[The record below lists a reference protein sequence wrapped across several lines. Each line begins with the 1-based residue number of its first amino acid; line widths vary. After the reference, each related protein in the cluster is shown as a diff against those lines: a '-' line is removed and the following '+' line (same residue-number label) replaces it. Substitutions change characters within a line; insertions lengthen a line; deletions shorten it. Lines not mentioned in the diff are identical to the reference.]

1 MTATDT
7 PSGRAA
13 RVVVIATAAIAVL
26 HAVCLLWDA
35 AAQGQGLAR
44 AVRTLLGLYV
54 LMVGPGAIVAL
65 CLTRKPRLGGVA
77 FLSRA
82 WAGNIGLLAGATI
95 AIKATGAAL
104 NPWVTCAT
112 VLALTA
118 ASLVW
123 FAVRRPGVELV
134 LGPGRTAAH
143 VAAAMVLCPLL
154 VLAAARPW
162 TVTDHSYW
170 PLETERA
177 LLRLSRVSH
186 PADRQC
192 PAAFPEPWVQLGPRH
207 YEARQWPATMAVTN
221 PGPAP
226 QPYALKL
233 LVEAHAEGTLTLRHG
248 AVTVASVYLPPRFSR
263 PVHPRNYPPPNAIVQ
278 ATIDLTPGENPIV
291 LAFRREDAATG
302 PARLV
307 VTHLTGLAPAAARR
321 LFRRYYVVAPVGDVQ
336 SNLSLSRNLNDRI
349 WLFTHSYNGSRF
361 DAGGH
366 TISNL
371 PFPYYVDN
379 LALLLMGDSPT
390 SIDVLHLGLLGSFV
404 PILVALAGAWVGP
417 RRVHTTWLAFASM
430 LCYGMAM
437 RLHIESLY
445 VHTILTYVFLL
456 CVYHFLRG
464 ERGWFT
470 VEALFV
476 LTSKGGAVLLALLIG
491 WAFVLLVKDRK
502 RTLVDGA
509 IVLGMGAAG
518 LLAFGVGQRV
528 RPELS
533 VWQAE
538 AKSDEYAGRFKTL
551 QSLTQDAWARSRPLR
566 VAGAKLTV
574 LVLLV
579 SCLLPAWLCRSR
591 DGQAWLLAAVAG
603 SFHLIVCLADPSVV
617 SLAAVQHPL
626 NYFVPAAPLLAA
638 AGLRGLHLSGRR
650 PGWIQGVLCAL
661 CLIGTIHMARIHHQP
676 WRVPKHEAMHATALG
691 DFLVRRAIVRV
702 RQGDYAL
709 AFRDARRAAQACE
722 PQLDEAIVPPVC
734 SHALIVQGHA
744 ALMLGR
750 NDEAV
755 GLLRKALD
763 AYPAASD
770 AVEGLADRLSAE
782 GQDKLAGQV
791 RQVLADPAQKDR

>member
-1 MTATDT
+1 VSATNT
-7 PSGRAA
+7 PRGRAT
-13 RVVVIATAAIAVL
+13 RVVVIATAAIAAL

-44 AVRTLLGLYV
+44 AARTLLGLYV
-54 LMVGPGAIVAL
+54 LMAGPGAIVAL
-65 CLTRKPRLGGVA
+65 CVTRKPRLGGVA

-82 WAGNIGLLAGATI
+82 WACNVALLSLAAI
-95 AIKATGAAL
+95 AIKATGTAL
-104 NPWVTCAT
+104 NPWITCAT

-118 ASLVW
+118 GGLAW
-123 FAVRRPGVELV
+123 FAVRRPEVELV

-177 LLRLSRVSH
+177 LDQLSRFSH
-186 PADRQC
+186 PADSLC
-192 PAAFPEPWVQLGPRH
+192 PATFPNPWIQLGPRH
-207 YEARQWPATMAVTN
+207 YEARQWPAPMVVTN
-221 PGPAP
+221 PGPAA

-233 LVEAHAEGTLTLRHG
+233 LVQAHAEGTLTLRHG
-248 AVTVASVYLPPRFSR
+248 AATVACVYLPPHFSR
-263 PVHPRNYPPPNAIVQ
+263 PVHPRNYPPPNVIVQ
-278 ATIDLTPGENPIV
+278 ATIHLTPGENPIV
-291 LAFRREDAATG
+291 LDFCREAGAAA

-307 VTHLTGLAPAAARR
+307 VTHLTGLAPAAARH
-321 LFRRYYVVAPVGDVQ
+321 LFRRYYVVAAVGDVQ
-336 SNLSLSRNLNDRI
+336 SNLSLTRNLNDHL

-379 LALLLMGDSPT
+379 LALLLMGDSPM
-390 SIDVLHLGLLGSFV
+390 SLDALHLGLLGSLL
-404 PILVALAGAWVGP
+404 PILVALAGAWAGP
-417 RRVHTTWLAFASM
+417 RRVHAVWLAFASM

-445 VHTILTYVFLL
+445 VHTVLTYAFLL

-491 WAFVLLVKDRK
+491 WAFVLLVRGRK
-502 RTLVDGA
+502 RTLVAGA
-509 IVLGMGAAG
+509 IVAGMGAAG
-518 LLAFGVGQRV
+518 LIAFSVGQHL

-533 VWQAE
+533 VWRAE

-566 VAGAKLTV
+566 VAGAKLTM

-579 SCLLPAWLCRSR
+579 SCLLPAWLCRGR
-591 DGQAWLLAAVAG
+591 DGQAWLLAAVGG
-603 SFHLIVCLADPSVV
+603 SFHLIVCLADPCVV

-650 PGWIQGVLCAL
+650 PGWIQGVVCAL
-661 CLIGTIHMARIHHQP
+661 CLIGAIHVARVHDQP

-709 AFRDARRAAQACE
+709 AFRDAQRAARVCE
-722 PQLDEAIVPPVC
+722 PRLDEAIVPPVC
-734 SHALIVQGHA
+734 GHAWIVQGHA

-750 NDEAV
+750 SDQAV
-755 GLLRKALD
+755 HLLRKGLD
-763 AYPAASD
+763 AYPAAAD

-782 GQDKLAGQV
+782 GRDKLAGQV
-791 RQVLADPAQKDR
+791 RQVLTHPAQEDR